1 MKHFVLLV
9 EYLSGECAFPT
20 DKDNLIDALKEFEEE
35 QRSIYNG
42 AMGDKTF
49 ALPMIL
55 SAKIVKT
62 YYRKN

>member
-9 EYLSGECAFPT
+9 EYASGECAFPT
-20 DKDNLIDALKEFEEE
+20 EKDNLLDALKEFEKE
-35 QRSIYNG
+35 QRNVYNG
-42 AMGDKTF
+42 AIGDKTF
-49 ALPMIL
+49 SLPPII